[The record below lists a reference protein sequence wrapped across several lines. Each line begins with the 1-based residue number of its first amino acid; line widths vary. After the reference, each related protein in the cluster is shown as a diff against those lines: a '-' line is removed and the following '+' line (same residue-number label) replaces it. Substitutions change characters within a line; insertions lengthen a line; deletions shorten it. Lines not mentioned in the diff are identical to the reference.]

1 MAVQVT
7 VMVAAADTDMVAVE
21 LATLAPVTAS
31 LVVALAMQA
40 VDVATR
46 AAVYTQTSAV
56 GAVASMA
63 AVEAVED
70 STAAAAAGTVV
81 VVDIG
86 KLTAI

>member
-1 MAVQVT
+1 
-7 VMVAAADTDMVAVE
+7 
-21 LATLAPVTAS
+21 
-31 LVVALAMQA
+31 
-40 VDVATR
+40 
-46 AAVYTQTSAV
+46 
-56 GAVASMA
+56 MA